1 MFIFSIEKTK
11 QNKQTNTKSKVISKK
26 KQQRKFSL
34 LIIRVNSSTISSS
47 TISSTCARACTLAQS
62 LSPSNLTDHI

>member
-11 QNKQTNTKSKVISKK
+11 QNKTNKHEIKIDFQK

-34 LIIRVNSSTISSS
+34 LIIRVNSSTISSM
-47 TISSTCARACTLAQS
+47 CARACTLAQS
-62 LSPSNLTDHI
+62 LSPSIFTDHI